1 MLFESCKK
9 DFFLEKLTEA
19 NLDKIPEILSIFVS
33 RKTESETIMRFDT
46 HYTGH
51 IKIAEIHSDG
61 LIIGNIEDAL
71 NVLGDAYYQGY
82 DGIILYERNITPDF
96 FDLQTKLAGEILQ
109 KFSNYRMR
117 LVIVGDWSKYTS
129 RSLEAFI
136 CESNKGK
143 TVNFSSSLTEALKLL
158 SRIN

>member
-1 MLFESCKK
+1 MKEKTIISHQTDGLT
-9 DFFLEKLTEA
+9 FL
-19 NLDKIPEILSIFVS
+19 
-33 RKTESETIMRFDT
+33 
-46 HYTGH
+46 
-51 IKIAEIHSDG
+51 EIHSEEQFINNVQDV
-61 LIIGNIEDAL
+61 L
-71 NVLGDAYYQGY
+71 NLFGELYGQYY

-109 KFSNYRMR
+109 KFSNYRIR

-136 CESNKGK
+136 TESNRGK
-143 TVNFSSSLTEALKLL
+143 TVNFSSSPTEAVKLL

>member
-1 MLFESCKK
+1 MDTEIISHQTDGLT
-9 DFFLEKLTEA
+9 FLEIRSEEQFI
-19 NLDKIPEILSIFVS
+19 NNVQDVLDLFGEL
-33 RKTESETIMRFDT
+33 
-46 HYTGH
+46 YGQ
-51 IKIAEIHSDG
+51 
-61 LIIGNIEDAL
+61 
-71 NVLGDAYYQGY
+71 YY
-82 DGIILYERNITPDF
+82 DGIILYERNITHDF

-109 KFSNYRMR
+109 KFSNYRIR

-143 TVNFSSSLTEALKLL
+143 TVNFSSSPTEALELL

>member
-1 MLFESCKK
+1 MKEKTIISHKNDGLT
-9 DFFLEKLTEA
+9 FLEIRSEEQFI
-19 NLDKIPEILSIFVS
+19 NNVQDVLDLFGEL
-33 RKTESETIMRFDT
+33 
-46 HYTGH
+46 YGQ
-51 IKIAEIHSDG
+51 
-61 LIIGNIEDAL
+61 
-71 NVLGDAYYQGY
+71 YY

-109 KFSNYRMR
+109 KFSNYRIR

-136 CESNKGK
+136 TESNRGK
-143 TVNFSSSLTEALKLL
+143 TVNFSSSPTEALKLL

>member
-1 MLFESCKK
+1 MKEKTIISHQNDGLT
-9 DFFLEKLTEA
+9 FLEIRSEEQFI
-19 NLDKIPEILSIFVS
+19 NNVQDVLDLFGEL
-33 RKTESETIMRFDT
+33 
-46 HYTGH
+46 YGQ
-51 IKIAEIHSDG
+51 
-61 LIIGNIEDAL
+61 
-71 NVLGDAYYQGY
+71 YY

-109 KFSNYRMR
+109 KFSNYRIR

-136 CESNKGK
+136 VESNKGK
-143 TVNFSSSLTEALKLL
+143 TVNFSSSPTEALELL

>member
-1 MLFESCKK
+1 MRRAVTMNTEIISHQTDGLT
-9 DFFLEKLTEA
+9 FLEIRSEEQFI
-19 NLDKIPEILSIFVS
+19 NNVQDVLDLFGEL
-33 RKTESETIMRFDT
+33 
-46 HYTGH
+46 YGQ
-51 IKIAEIHSDG
+51 
-61 LIIGNIEDAL
+61 
-71 NVLGDAYYQGY
+71 YY

-109 KFSNYRMR
+109 KFSNYRIR

-136 CESNKGK
+136 CESNRGK
-143 TVNFSSSLTEALKLL
+143 TVNFSSSPTEALKLL

>member
-1 MLFESCKK
+1 MK
-9 DFFLEKLTEA
+9 EK
-19 NLDKIPEILSIFVS
+19 
-33 RKTESETIMRFDT
+33 TIISHQT
-46 HYTGH
+46 
-51 IKIAEIHSDG
+51 DG
-61 LIIGNIEDAL
+61 LIFLEIRSEEQFIN
-71 NVLGDAYYQGY
+71 NVQDVLDLFGELYGQYY

-109 KFSNYRMR
+109 KFSNYRIR

-136 CESNKGK
+136 CESNRGK

>member
-1 MLFESCKK
+1 MRRTVIMDTEIISHQNDGLT
-9 DFFLEKLTEA
+9 FLEIRSEEQFI
-19 NLDKIPEILSIFVS
+19 NNVQDVLDLFGEL
-33 RKTESETIMRFDT
+33 
-46 HYTGH
+46 YGQ
-51 IKIAEIHSDG
+51 
-61 LIIGNIEDAL
+61 
-71 NVLGDAYYQGY
+71 YY

-109 KFSNYRMR
+109 KFSNYRIR

-143 TVNFSSSLTEALKLL
+143 TVNFSSSPTEALKLL

>member
-1 MLFESCKK
+1 MKEKTIISRQTDGLT
-9 DFFLEKLTEA
+9 FLEIRSEEQFI
-19 NLDKIPEILSIFVS
+19 NNVQDVLDLFGEL
-33 RKTESETIMRFDT
+33 
-46 HYTGH
+46 YGQ
-51 IKIAEIHSDG
+51 
-61 LIIGNIEDAL
+61 
-71 NVLGDAYYQGY
+71 YY

-109 KFSNYRMR
+109 KFSNYRIR

-136 CESNKGK
+136 CESNRGK
-143 TVNFSSSLTEALKLL
+143 TVNFSSSPTEALKLL

>member
-1 MLFESCKK
+1 MK
-9 DFFLEKLTEA
+9 EK
-19 NLDKIPEILSIFVS
+19 
-33 RKTESETIMRFDT
+33 TIISHQT
-46 HYTGH
+46 
-51 IKIAEIHSDG
+51 DG
-61 LIIGNIEDAL
+61 LIFLEIRSEEQFIN
-71 NVLGDAYYQGY
+71 NVQDVLDLFGELYGQYY
-82 DGIILYERNITPDF
+82 DGIILYERNIIPDF

-109 KFSNYRMR
+109 KFSNYRIR

-143 TVNFSSSLTEALKLL
+143 TVNFSSSPTEALKLL

>member
-1 MLFESCKK
+1 MRRTVIMDTEIISHQNDGLT
-9 DFFLEKLTEA
+9 FLEIRSEEQFI
-19 NLDKIPEILSIFVS
+19 NNVQDVLDLFGEL
-33 RKTESETIMRFDT
+33 
-46 HYTGH
+46 YGQ
-51 IKIAEIHSDG
+51 
-61 LIIGNIEDAL
+61 
-71 NVLGDAYYQGY
+71 YY

-109 KFSNYRMR
+109 KFSNYRIR

-143 TVNFSSSLTEALKLL
+143 TVNFSSSPTEALKLL
-158 SRIN
+158 SIIN

>member
-1 MLFESCKK
+1 MKEKTIISHQTDGLT
-9 DFFLEKLTEA
+9 FL
-19 NLDKIPEILSIFVS
+19 
-33 RKTESETIMRFDT
+33 
-46 HYTGH
+46 
-51 IKIAEIHSDG
+51 EIHSEEQF
-61 LIIGNIEDAL
+61 IN
-71 NVLGDAYYQGY
+71 NVQDVLDLFGELYGQYY

-109 KFSNYRMR
+109 KFSNYRIR

-136 CESNKGK
+136 CESNRGK